1 MADQFPGVDFSQ
13 WQTWESYRTPD
24 GREYK
29 IIPGPTGGAYVLDVV
44 ESHRTGRPFARPNPK
59 QVYEAADKQKKES
72 ERANSLTS
80 QLAAPAGMLAGL
92 YATKKLSGMELPS
105 IGDLWGGGVVGDKAL
120 AVAPEGLLGQ
130 AGQAGGDA
138 LISTAM
144 PGVGPTT
151 ANAAFLQGA
160 GAAPAPV
167 LPEVVAVEP
176 GLLGG
181 FGPMASSAQGLGAL
195 GAVAGATYLG
205 GKAAYDM
212 LKGEKPGL
220 PGRVILGMATGG
232 LSEVANGFLGGKSTR
247 DYAKDNTKQLLES
260 AGDDQNAIN
269 YVKGMR
275 EQYNSAPPDPSKPF
289 AGKYGS
295 FDEYQAAGLDARDLS
310 GVYGNIST
318 YGAKEWAGLTQD
330 QREQITAE
338 NIKRNNYA
346 SKKGDVIIQD
356 KKAAQEAW
364 NAILK
369 PVAPVKGAAPL
380 QTLPV
385 TKGPLLIDPSAA
397 DAKKKELLSKA
408 MSR

>member
-72 ERANSLTS
+72 EKANSLTS

-105 IGDLWGGGVVGDKAL
+105 LGNLFGSGGAEVATEAVVDPAATAFLDGATPVATAVDGSGAL
-120 AVAPEGLLGQ
+120 T
-130 AGQAGGDA
+130 AGG
-138 LISTAM
+138 
-144 PGVGPTT
+144 
-151 ANAAFLQGA
+151 
-160 GAAPAPV
+160 
-167 LPEVVAVEP
+167 EVVS
-176 GLLGG
+176 G
-181 FGPMASSAQGLGAL
+181 MGATPL
-195 GAVAGATYLG
+195 YVPAAVAGATYLG

-269 YVKGMR
+269 YVTGMR

-295 FDEYQAAGLDARDLS
+295 WDEYLKGGLEASNLT
-310 GVYGNIST
+310 GVYGNIDT
-318 YGAKEWAGLTQD
+318 YGAKEWSRLSEEQRQQVTQK
-330 QREQITAE
+330 
-338 NIKRNNYA
+338 NIDLGNYI
-346 SKKGDVIIQD
+346 SSKGDVLHKD
-356 KKAAQEAW
+356 KKLAQAAWDAVM
-364 NAILK
+364 K
-369 PVAPVKGAAPL
+369 PAPQVKGAAPL

-385 TKGPLLIDPSAA
+385 TKGPLLIDPAA
-397 DAKKKELLSKA
+397 AEAKKKELQ
-408 MSR
+408 SRAASR